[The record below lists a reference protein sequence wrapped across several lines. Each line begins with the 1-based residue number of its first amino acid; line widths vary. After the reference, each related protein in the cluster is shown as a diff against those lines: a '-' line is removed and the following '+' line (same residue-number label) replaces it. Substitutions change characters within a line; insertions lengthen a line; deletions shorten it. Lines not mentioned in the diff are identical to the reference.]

1 MNLFQT
7 QLHKLMPADVASEMP
22 TAYDGSVI
30 SAVQHLREMYKSE
43 PKMVQIQDVTIMGWC
58 VDMQIHMIAARV
70 DPNGPD
76 GNVKLIMFLSMSD
89 EEDSLYDIH
98 DGVKE
103 ISWDEDQNMKEHLTV
118 TYKNETKILFD
129 WSRGT

>member
-7 QLHKLMPADVASEMP
+7 HLHKLMPADVASDIP
-22 TAYDGSVI
+22 TAYNGTVA
-30 SAVQHLREMYKSE
+30 SAVQHLTEMYKGE
-43 PKMVQIQDVTIMGWC
+43 PKKVVIQDVTIYGWC
-58 VDMQIHMIAARV
+58 VDMQIHILGVRQDKV
-70 DPNGPD
+70 
-76 GNVKLIMFLSMSD
+76 IMFLSMSD

-103 ISWDEDQNMKEHLTV
+103 ISWDEDENMKEHLTV

-129 WSRGT
+129 WSCGTK